1 MTSERWHQ
9 IEKLFHSAL
18 ELPSEA
24 RSTFLSEKCLGD
36 DSLRDE
42 VESLLR
48 AHERDGAFLD
58 VPAYEVA
65 DGLLSEGW
73 IGLSPGQQIGPYQI
87 ISLIASGGMGEVYQ
101 AHDNR
106 LSRRIAL
113 KLLPIDFARD
123 RHRVRRFVQE
133 ARAASALSH
142 PNVCVIHEI
151 GQTMDGRHF
160 IAMEYID
167 GVTLR

>member
-73 IGLSPGQQIGPYQI
+73 IGLSPGQQIGP
-87 ISLIASGGMGEVYQ
+87 
-101 AHDNR
+101 
-106 LSRRIAL
+106 
-113 KLLPIDFARD
+113 
-123 RHRVRRFVQE
+123 
-133 ARAASALSH
+133 
-142 PNVCVIHEI
+142 
-151 GQTMDGRHF
+151 
-160 IAMEYID
+160 
-167 GVTLR
+167 

>member
-1 MTSERWHQ
+1 MRPWSVWRSLIHKKPESSSCDFLAVFRLRKRRLSSMSAMQRLSAIGGWPGPGSGASWNSHFSCDEGFSPLLTLLFLRSNPGSYMTSERWHQ

-73 IGLSPGQQIGPYQI
+73 IGLSPGQQIG
-87 ISLIASGGMGEVYQ
+87 
-101 AHDNR
+101 
-106 LSRRIAL
+106 
-113 KLLPIDFARD
+113 
-123 RHRVRRFVQE
+123 
-133 ARAASALSH
+133 
-142 PNVCVIHEI
+142 
-151 GQTMDGRHF
+151 
-160 IAMEYID
+160 
-167 GVTLR
+167 